1 MHTFIYQIK
10 DADFPPKSSYN
21 AADTANGYQMMS
33 YSHVKKDLSR
43 NEHLKIQSCK
53 LNNNKYMIASTQIA
67 NTESFAFT
75 AVPVFKLLSRNFL
88 FINKDSRNC
97 QKVGYFLRK

>member
-1 MHTFIYQIK
+1 MQI
-10 DADFPPKSSYN
+10 FHPKACGN
-21 AADTANGYQMMS
+21 AANTAIGYQMMS
-33 YSHVKKDLSR
+33 YSHVKKDLNR
-43 NEHLKIQSCK
+43 NEHLKVQSCK

-75 AVPVFKLLSRNFL
+75 AVLVFKLLSRNFL
-88 FINKDSRNC
+88 FINKKDSRNC